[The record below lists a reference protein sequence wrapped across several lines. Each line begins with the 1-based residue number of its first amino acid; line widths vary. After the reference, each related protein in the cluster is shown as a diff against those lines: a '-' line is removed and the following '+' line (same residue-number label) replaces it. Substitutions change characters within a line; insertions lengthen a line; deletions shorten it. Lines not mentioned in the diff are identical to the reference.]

1 MTGVRYPM
9 TDFTDAQLQRYARH
23 IILPELG
30 GVGQAKLMNASVL
43 VVGAGGLGA
52 PLLLYLAAAGVGRI
66 GVIDDDVV
74 ELSNLQRQVIHDTD
88 KIGTAKVES
97 AKAAVA
103 RVNPRGE
110 TRSAPP
116 AADRRQCPRSHLA
129 LRPWSPTAATIS
141 PTRFLIN
148 DAAYFAKKPLVSAA
162 ILRFEGQLATFKA
175 HDGKSPCYRC
185 IFHEAPPAGLIPTCS
200 EGGVLGAVAGALGS
214 LQATEVLKELAGIGD
229 SLAGSLLIYDALGTT
244 FRKVK
249 VKRDPGL
256 PAVRRQRHDPTILSS
271 HKHAAPAD
279 ICAVP

>member
-1 MTGVRYPM
+1 V
-9 TDFTDAQLQRYARH
+9 DFTDAQLQRYARH

-30 GVGQAKLMNASVL
+30 GVGQAKLLGSSVL
-43 VVGAGGLGA
+43 VIGAGGLGA

-74 ELSNLQRQVIHDTD
+74 ELSNLQRQVIHDSD
-88 KIGTAKVES
+88 KIGVAKVES

-103 RVNPRGE
+103 RVNPEVKLEAHRLRL
-110 TRSAPP
+110 T
-116 AADRRQCPRSHLA
+116 ADNA
-129 LRPWSPTAATIS
+129 LDLIS
-141 PTRFLIN
+141 RYDLVADGSDNFPTRFLVN

-185 IFHEAPPAGLIPTCS
+185 IFREPPPPGLIPTCS
-200 EGGVLGAVAGALGS
+200 EGGVLGAVAGALGA

-229 SLAGSLLIYDALGTT
+229 SLAGALLIYDALGTT

-249 VKRDPGL
+249 VKRDPACPLCG
-256 PAVRRQRHDPTILSS
+256 AQGSIRDLSA
-271 HKHAAPAD
+271 HRHAAPAE
-279 ICAVP
+279 ICAAP